1 MSSDETHDGHT
12 FTREAPEDEH
22 VDKFELFAR
31 EESRQMR
38 ELQRMEKMERIARME
53 QIRHEIHELEHE
65 DRGGEGSSRRR
76 RILMEK
82 MERME
87 RLRQEDYDIE
97 REDFEGRHHQRRW
110 ARPTRLGFF
119 RENYEDMEFEDR
131 YREERNRRRQAMERL
146 EQLRRREPN
155 DPGIERRLEE
165 LQADEY
171 NERERAERWR
181 MRKMEGS
188 FML

>member
-1 MSSDETHDGHT
+1 MSSDETHAGHT

-22 VDKFELFAR
+22 VDEFKLFAR

-38 ELQRMEKMERIARME
+38 ELQRMEKMERVARME
-53 QIRHEIHELEHE
+53 QLRHEIYELEHE
-65 DRGGEGSSRRR
+65 DRGGEGSRRR

-82 MERME
+82 MERLE
-87 RLRQEDYDIE
+87 RLRQEDNYDIE
-97 REDFEGRHHQRRW
+97 REDYECRHHQRRYM
-110 ARPTRLGFF
+110 RPARLGLF

-165 LQADEY
+165 LHADEY